1 MSNSKNFQYFDA
13 VVIGGGPSGSAAAYT
28 LASGSMSTCLI
39 DKSDFPRE
47 KLCGGLVTQRSKKI
61 FESVFHRHWAD
72 ELLLASSEITFS
84 ANGKSLA
91 SLGPEKHNTVMYFT
105 MRNKFDAFLVKLA
118 AGAGVTLALGRK
130 VESMN
135 FALNRLV
142 LDNGDEIQFKY
153 LIGADGV
160 NSQVAK
166 TDRKSVV

>member
-1 MSNSKNFQYFDA
+1 
-13 VVIGGGPSGSAAAYT
+13 
-28 LASGSMSTCLI
+28 
-39 DKSDFPRE
+39 
-47 KLCGGLVTQRSKKI
+47 
-61 FESVFHRHWAD
+61 
-72 ELLLASSEITFS
+72 
-84 ANGKSLA
+84 
-91 SLGPEKHNTVMYFT
+91 

-166 TDRKSVV
+166 TLFGRAFNPKTIPESVSRFPTHPIFV